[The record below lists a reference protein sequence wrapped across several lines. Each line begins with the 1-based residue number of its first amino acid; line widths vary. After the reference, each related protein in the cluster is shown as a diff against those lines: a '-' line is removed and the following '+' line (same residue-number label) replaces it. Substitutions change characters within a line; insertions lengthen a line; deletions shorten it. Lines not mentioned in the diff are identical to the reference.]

1 MRADFLPVY
10 FMKSNYLPEERR
22 QHINEILIR
31 EGKVAV
37 PDLAQRLGT
46 SVDTI
51 RRDLKDLEK
60 SGLLTR
66 VHGGALPR
74 SPAANS
80 YHTRQTQNRSAKQ
93 AIAIEAGKLIQPN
106 QIVFMDGG
114 TTALEV
120 ARHLPIDLEITIVTV
135 SPPVIVA
142 VSQYPYINAI
152 MLGGTLDSAS
162 MTVVGGNTIDALSR
176 MRADVCVLGVCS
188 LHAELGLTTPRYE
201 EARIKTQMINNSAE
215 VIAVTTSDKFGTAA
229 PFFVSNI
236 EDVTHIVT
244 EHSVTD
250 EQVAPFV
257 EAGIQVVRAKNEPY
271 LNLNFR

>member
-1 MRADFLPVY
+1 
-10 FMKSNYLPEERR
+10 MKPNFLPEERR
-22 QHINEILIR
+22 QQINEILLR
-31 EGKVAV
+31 EGKVTV

-51 RRDLKDLEK
+51 RRDLKELEQ

-93 AIAIEAGKLIQPN
+93 AIAIEAGKLIQPK
-106 QIVFMDGG
+106 QVVFMDGG
-114 TTALEV
+114 TTVLEV
-120 ARHLPIDLEITIVTV
+120 ARHLPIDLEITIITV

-142 VSQYPYINAI
+142 VSQYPYVNAI
-152 MLGGTLDSAS
+152 MLGGTLDPSS
-162 MTVVGGNTIDALSR
+162 MTVVGGNTVEALNH
-176 MRADVCVLGVCS
+176 MRADICILGVCS
-188 LHAELGLTTPRYE
+188 LHPEIGLTTPQYE
-201 EARIKTQMINNSAE
+201 EAKIKTQMIKRSAE

-229 PFFVSNI
+229 PFFVSDI

-244 EHSVTD
+244 EQSVTD
-250 EQVAPFV
+250 EQIAPFADV
-257 EAGIQVVRAKNEPY
+257 GIQVIRGKNEPI
-271 LNLNFR
+271 LNLNYR

>member
-1 MRADFLPVY
+1 
-10 FMKSNYLPEERR
+10 MKSNYLPEERR
-22 QHINEILIR
+22 QRIREILLN
-31 EGKVAV
+31 EGKVTV
-37 PDLAQRLGT
+37 PNLAERLET

-51 RRDLKDLEK
+51 RRDLKDLER

-93 AIAIEAGKLIQPN
+93 TIAIEAGKLIQPK

-120 ARHLPIDLEITIVTV
+120 ARHLPIDLEITIITV
-135 SPPVIVA
+135 SPPVIIA
-142 VSQYPYINAI
+142 VSQYPYVNAI
-152 MLGGTLDSAS
+152 MLGGTLDPAS
-162 MTVVGGNTIDALSR
+162 MTVVGGNTVEALSKI
-176 MRADVCVLGVCS
+176 RADVCILGVCS
-188 LHAELGLTTPRYE
+188 LHAEIGLTTPYFE
-201 EARIKTQMINNSAE
+201 EAKIKTQMIKNSAE
-215 VIAVTTSDKFGTAA
+215 VIAVTTREKFGTAA

-250 EQVAPFV
+250 EQIMPFV
-257 EAGIQVVRAKNEPY
+257 DAGIQVIRGKNEPY
-271 LNLNFR
+271 LNLNYR